1 MSVVLP
7 AWPAYPI
14 ENYYSPSSPSSS
26 AHFSARE
33 FFRDSP
39 WLNVPAHRKA
49 EILIEPLYPRLG
61 LMGGAPQQ
69 QEGKVSK
76 LAALAAARKKKEA
89 EKAATS
95 GQAQDGAAP
104 KASKPSMSLME
115 RLSTANDKK
124 PAPTTARGGALA
136 SRLASSRSPQPRGE
150 QRRPPSTR
158 EPAAT
163 PPAEKKPDSVEQK
176 NGGLQL
182 QVTTLRA
189 PPSTFAATIVG
200 SAAPAAEPS
209 RLFGTS
215 VDVLHVYGEDLTEP
229 FDFTGPSPDDVVL
242 NAQSAAKGLT
252 IR

>member
-14 ENYYSPSSPSSS
+14 ENYCSPSQSSP

-61 LMGGAPQQ
+61 LMGGAPPQ

-89 EKAATS
+89 EKTAAS
-95 GQAQDGAAP
+95 GQAQDGASPEAG
-104 KASKPSMSLME
+104 KPAMSLME
-115 RLSTANDKK
+115 RLSTTNDKK
-124 PAPTTARGGALA
+124 PAPARVALA
-136 SRLASSRSPQPRGE
+136 SRLASRPPQPRGE
-150 QRRPPSTR
+150 QRLPSTR
-158 EPAAT
+158 EQPAAA
-163 PPAEKKPDSVEQK
+163 PAEKKPDSVEQK

-182 QVTTLRA
+182 QAATLRA

-209 RLFGTS
+209 HLFGTS